1 MRDPVH
7 RVDPIEADIDDTR
20 RFLKGCMESETWKAD
35 PDVRADWMRGTI
47 YEVETSNLPDWA
59 KKFAIEALLPQTKK
73 RGGKGKPKRS
83 WRDDA
88 ILHAAYRLVTRGYKP
103 TRNDVTRDRASAA
116 SIIYEALRRLGEKMS
131 EKSINAVVKGADY
144 FTKIK
149 RKRKVS
155 PVFYEW
161 LREHGSPELLYLF
174 KSDPNAPDPV
184 DSSGRPVVLK

>member
-1 MRDPVH
+1 MPDPVH
-7 RVDPIEADIDDTR
+7 RFDQVEADIEDTR
-20 RFLKGCMESETWKAD
+20 RFLKGYVESETWKAD

-131 EKSINAVVKGADY
+131 EKSINAVLHAGD
-144 FTKIK
+144 FTKQ
-149 RKRKVS
+149 KVS
-155 PVFYEW
+155 PVFVEW
-161 LREHGSPELLYLF
+161 LREHAPDFGCLF
-174 KSDPNAPDPV
+174 ESDPNAPDPV
-184 DSSGRPVVLK
+184 DSSGRPLVLK

>member
-1 MRDPVH
+1 MRDPARAEV
-7 RVDPIEADIDDTR
+7 EADIEDTR
-20 RFLKGCMESETWKAD
+20 RFLQGYMEHEYWNAD
-35 PDVRADWMRGTI
+35 SDDRADWCRAAI
-47 YEVETSNLPDWA
+47 DHVSISNMPDWA
-59 KKFAIEALLPQTKK
+59 KKFAIEALLEQTKK
-73 RGGKGKPKRS
+73 RRGKPKRS
-83 WRDDA
+83 WRDRIIWDA
-88 ILHAAYRLVTRGYKP
+88 AIRLVIRGYRL

-116 SIIYEALRRLGEKMS
+116 SIIHHALNRLGEKMS